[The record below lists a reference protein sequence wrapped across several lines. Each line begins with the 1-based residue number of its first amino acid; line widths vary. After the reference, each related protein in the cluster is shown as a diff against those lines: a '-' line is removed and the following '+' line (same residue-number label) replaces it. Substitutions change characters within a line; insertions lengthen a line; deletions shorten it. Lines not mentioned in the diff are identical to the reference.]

1 MGPRM
6 SARPLIGIS
15 CSELRRRESVRQT
28 PEGEPPREELGLG
41 LTYVTAVERAGA
53 IPVVLPPL
61 DRNVVDE
68 LLDGLAGLCLSGG
81 PDLDPARYRR
91 RPHPALG
98 PTEPEVDRFELALVR
113 RADARKLPLLAICRG
128 AQVLNVARGGA
139 LHQHLPDL
147 QQDEGKSIQHRQ
159 SETGEATT
167 HEVAV
172 QPGTML
178 EGIAGRNELEV
189 NSFHHQAVARLGRG
203 LVPTAYAP
211 DGVIEG
217 IEAAD
222 HPFAVGV
229 QWHAECLVDRPEHLR
244 LFEALTDAARRFA
257 STAGDLRAA

>member
-1 MGPRM
+1 MHW
-6 SARPLIGIS
+6 
-15 CSELRRRESVRQT
+15 T

-41 LTYVTAVERAGA
+41 LTYVHAVQRAGA

-61 DRNVVDE
+61 DRKVVDE
-68 LLDGLAGLCLSGG
+68 LLGSLGGLCLSGG

-91 RPHPALG
+91 RPHPHLG

-113 RADARKLPLLAICRG
+113 RADARKLPLLALCRG

-147 QQDEGKSIQHRQ
+147 APEGGGRIDHRQ
-159 SETGEATT
+159 TEPGDATT
-167 HEVAV
+167 HRVSVEA
-172 QPGTML
+172 GTL
-178 EGIAGRNELEV
+178 LHGLVERTDLEV

-203 LVPTAYAP
+203 LAATAHAS

-229 QWHAECLVDRPEHLR
+229 QWHAESLVDRPEHLR
-244 LFEALTDAARRFA
+244 LFEGLADAARHH
-257 STAGDLRAA
+257 AGGRRDLRAA

>member
-1 MGPRM
+1 M
-6 SARPLIGIS
+6 AVRPLIGIS
-15 CSELRRRESVRQT
+15 CSELRRRDSVRQT

-41 LTYVTAVERAGA
+41 LTYVKAIQGAGA

-61 DRNVVDE
+61 DRKVVDE

-91 RPHPALG
+91 RPHPHLG
-98 PTEPEVDRFELALVR
+98 PTEPEVDDFELALAR
-113 RADARKLPLLAICRG
+113 RADARQLPLLAICRG

-147 QQDEGKSIQHRQ
+147 EQVGSERIDHRQ
-159 SETGEATT
+159 IEPGETATHPVTVEA
-167 HEVAV
+167 
-172 QPGTML
+172 GTQL
-178 EGIAGRNELEV
+178 HGLLDRTDLQV

-203 LVPTAYAP
+203 LVATAHAP

-217 IEAAD
+217 LEAAD

-229 QWHAECLVDRPEHLR
+229 QWHAECLVGRREHLR
-244 LFEALTDAARRFA
+244 LFEGLADAARHH
-257 STAGDLRAA
+257 AGTGRGLQAA

>member
-1 MGPRM
+1 M
-6 SARPLIGIS
+6 AVRPLIGIS
-15 CSELRRRESVRQT
+15 CSELRRRDSVRQT

-41 LTYVTAVERAGA
+41 LTYVKAIQGAGA

-61 DRNVVDE
+61 DRKVVDE

-91 RPHPALG
+91 RPHPHLG
-98 PTEPEVDRFELALVR
+98 PTEPEVDDFELALAR
-113 RADARKLPLLAICRG
+113 RADARQLPLLAICRG

-147 QQDEGKSIQHRQ
+147 EQVGSERIDHRQ
-159 SETGEATT
+159 IEPGETATHPVTVEA
-167 HEVAV
+167 
-172 QPGTML
+172 GTQL
-178 EGIAGRNELEV
+178 HGLLDRTDLQV

-203 LVPTAYAP
+203 LVATAHAP

-217 IEAAD
+217 LEAAD

-229 QWHAECLVDRPEHLR
+229 QWHAECLVGRPEHLR
-244 LFEALTDAARRFA
+244 LFEGLADAARHH
-257 STAGDLRAA
+257 AGTGRGLQAA

>member
-1 MGPRM
+1 M
-6 SARPLIGIS
+6 RPLIGIS
-15 CSELRRRESVRQT
+15 CSELRRRESVHWT

-41 LTYVTAVERAGA
+41 LTYVDALQRAGA

-61 DRNVVDE
+61 DRKVVDE
-68 LLDGLAGLCLSGG
+68 LLDSLGGLCLSGG
-81 PDLDPARYRR
+81 PDIDPARYRR
-91 RPHPALG
+91 RPHARLG

-113 RADARKLPLLAICRG
+113 RAEARRLPLLAICRG

-147 QQDEGKSIQHRQ
+147 APGGGGGSINHRQ
-159 SETGEATT
+159 TEPGDAATHDVSVEA
-167 HEVAV
+167 
-172 QPGTML
+172 GTL
-178 EGIAGRNELEV
+178 LGGLVERPALEV

-203 LVPTAYAP
+203 LTATAHSP

-229 QWHAECLVDRPEHLR
+229 QWHAECLVNRPEHLR
-244 LFEALTDAARRFA
+244 LFEGLTEAARCH
-257 STAGDLRAA
+257 AGSRRDLRAA

>member
-1 MGPRM
+1 M
-6 SARPLIGIS
+6 SLRPLIGIS

-41 LTYVTAVERAGA
+41 LTYVKAVQRGGG

-61 DRNVVDE
+61 EPKVVDE

-91 RPHPALG
+91 RPHPHLG
-98 PTEPEVDRFELALVR
+98 PTEPEVDRFELALAR
-113 RADARKLPLLAICRG
+113 RADARQLPLLAICRG

-147 QQDEGKSIQHRQ
+147 AHDQGEHVEHRQ
-159 SETGEATT
+159 TDAA
-167 HEVAV
+167 EVASHSV
-172 QPGTML
+172 AVEPGTAL
-178 EGIAGRNELEV
+178 HQLLGATELQV

-203 LVPTAYAP
+203 LSASAHAP

-217 IEAAD
+217 LEASD
-222 HPFAVGV
+222 HPFAFGV
-229 QWHAECLVDRPEHLR
+229 QWHAECLVDRPEQLR
-244 LFEALTDAARRFA
+244 LFEAVTQAAREY
-257 STAGDLRAA
+257 AGSRRGLRAA